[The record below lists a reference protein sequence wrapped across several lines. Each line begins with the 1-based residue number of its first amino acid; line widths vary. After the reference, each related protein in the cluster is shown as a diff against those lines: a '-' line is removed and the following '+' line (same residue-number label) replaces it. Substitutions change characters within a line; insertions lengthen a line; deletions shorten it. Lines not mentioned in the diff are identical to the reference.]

1 MRGLMRRVVVLV
13 AVLGLPSCAFA
24 AKPAPAE
31 QQAPVMMFV
40 GDSFTVGSGPVPPW
54 QTYASQTARLL
65 GWQPIIAGAG
75 GTGFCNEGRAGRTF
89 QRSFEVELA
98 WRPAPDLL
106 VISGGHN
113 DRRWS
118 PERVRGAAASLLSE
132 VRAHWPE
139 TRTVVVGPIWMGEP
153 PKKAYGVRDAVA
165 EAARAGKVSFLD
177 PMRRSWPKEA
187 VLPDGVHPTLAGH
200 EGLAAWLAAELA

>member
-1 MRGLMRRVVVLV
+1 MRGLMRRIVVVG
-13 AVLGLPSCAFA
+13 AVLGLPSCAFVT
-24 AKPAPAE
+24 KAPPVKE
-31 QQAPVMMFV
+31 HTPVMMFV

-54 QTYASQTARLL
+54 QTYASQTARML

-118 PERVRGAAASLLSE
+118 PERVRGAVASLLSE

-153 PKKAYGVRDAVA
+153 PDKAYGVRDAVA

-177 PMRRSWPKEA
+177 PMRKSWPEGA
-187 VLPDGVHPTLAGH
+187 ILPDGVHPTLAGH
-200 EGLAAWLAAELA
+200 EGLATWLAAELA